1 MTQTQEQDLK
11 TTKPGDSLFAG
22 YNGGEEMPLA
32 GYATL
37 VVVYNAAFAAALLAA
52 KQSDRE
58 LPDRASLSDVLL
70 LGIATH
76 KLGRIITKDWV
87 TSPLR
92 APFTEYKESAG
103 GGEVNEK
110 SRGEGLQRA
119 VGDLLTCPWCI
130 APWVASALAFGFV
143 FKPRTTRFICGVFT
157 AVTISDFLQHAY
169 NGVKEKK

>member
-1 MTQTQEQDLK
+1 MTQAQAETLK
-11 TTKPGDSLFAG
+11 STETDDSLFAG
-22 YNGGEEMPLA
+22 YKGGEEMPLA

-37 VVVYNAAFAAALLAA
+37 VGVYNAGFAAALLAA
-52 KQSDRE
+52 RQSDRE

-110 SRGEGLQRA
+110 SRGKGLQRA

-143 FKPRTTRFICGVFT
+143 FKPRTTRFICRVFT